1 MYPSSIVSAAA
12 MVCVS
17 VTSCVMVAPPAL
29 PPACAQEA
37 PVRQTSDHEPYA
49 ALVAE
54 AARRFDL
61 PAALL
66 QAVIRAESGGDARA
80 VSPAGTLGLMQIAPE
95 VWSEARAKLALGAD
109 PFDPRDN
116 ILAGA
121 ARLRELHDRFGSPGF
136 LAAYRLGP
144 EPYQELLK
152 SGRALPDEAQDYV
165 AALAPFVAEDSPAP
179 LTPSHLE
186 AAPHRT
192 EPPSWTRA
200 PLFVT
205 HGDGASTAAS
215 VSADR
220 HPNDAPDARPVRD
233 LTAITPQPEGLFVA
247 RTHRGER
254 R

>member
-1 MYPSSIVSAAA
+1 MLAWATIFAIATMS
-12 MVCVS
+12 
-17 VTSCVMVAPPAL
+17 TL
-29 PPACAQEA
+29 PPACAEDTPKPQENGN
-37 PVRQTSDHEPYA
+37 DPYA
-49 ALVAE
+49 EFVAE
-54 AARRFDL
+54 AARRFGL

-80 VSPAGTLGLMQIAPE
+80 VSPAGTMGLMQIAPD
-95 VWSEARAKLALGAD
+95 VWSEARVKLALGAD

-116 ILAGA
+116 ILAGTA
-121 ARLRELHDRFGSPGF
+121 HLRELRDRFGSPGF

-144 EPYQELLK
+144 KPYQEHLK
-152 SGRALPDEAQDYV
+152 SGRALPGEAQDYINS
-165 AALAPFVAEDSPAP
+165 LAPFVAEDSTAP

-186 AAPHRT
+186 AAPHRA
-192 EPPSWTRA
+192 EPPSWMRA

-205 HGDGASTAAS
+205 HGDGSPTAPS

-220 HPNDAPDARPVRD
+220 HLNDPSDARSVRD

-247 RTHRGER
+247 RANHGAR